1 MLRLILFLVILL
13 LILIIISILTF
24 IMSLLGFK
32 YDSLISVLQFFTIV
46 EFIILPFE
54 VFLKIV
60 VNKIINSQNIN
71 KKIVNLLYIIF
82 YINAYF
88 LVMNIVDYFMDS
100 IKTTGI
106 DILVISAILSILSLK
121 LDIFENKKV

>member
-121 LDIFENKKV
+121 LIFLVI

>member
-13 LILIIISILTF
+13 LILIIINFLTF

-106 DILVISAILSILSLK
+106 DILVISAILSIIK
-121 LDIFENKKV
+121 IRYI